1 MICVSSI
8 ELFVIFLAVLW
19 NGNIKPM
26 AINSH
31 NLKRGIIGE
40 LPDNRH
46 RRFED
51 GQMQRI
57 SLHLK
62 WQKIVD
68 IHKVKCYTLVRFLAK
83 PIATETTVERQ

>member
-40 LPDNRH
+40 LLGNRR
-46 RRFED
+46 RRFEAK
-51 GQMQRI
+51 QCPLYQLNNKTVFTC
-57 SLHLK
+57 S
-62 WQKIVD
+62 V
-68 IHKVKCYTLVRFLAK
+68 TLTAVSPMR
-83 PIATETTVERQ
+83 